1 VLLRA
6 THEHKELMN
15 KRLLS
20 IILVVF
26 IDLLGFSL
34 ILPLL
39 PYYAEKYGATQFVTG
54 LLVASYAVMQLIG
67 APLLG
72 RLSDRYGRR
81 PVLLASVFGTFIGFL
96 LLGFADNIGTVLS
109 NAFDPQAA
117 NIFVL
122 GILFLSR
129 MVDGLTGGNLSVAQA
144 YISDVTDE
152 QNRSKGLGMIGAAF
166 GMGFI
171 IGPAT
176 GGILSQWGYAVP
188 GFVAA
193 ALSFINLSLIYFWL
207 PESLTEEKRAEMPE
221 KKPAITLSAL
231 TQALTRPF
239 TGAILTTRFFYGLA
253 FAIFQTLFALY
264 ALQKFNF
271 QARDTGFILTYVG
284 VLSVFVQGFL
294 IGRLTK
300 RYREDVLILIGCV
313 MMTVS
318 LIGWALTPSVFWLL
332 VVLAPTAISGG
343 ILNTLLSS
351 TLTKAVQPQEIGG
364 ILGLGSAIE
373 SATRIFAP
381 IIGGYLLQAFGT
393 WSPGVF
399 GGVMMLGITIFIY
412 FTIYN
417 HPIANEIRAKSIQQA
432 APVPNGD

>member
-1 VLLRA
+1 
-6 THEHKELMN
+6 MNN
-15 KRLLS
+15 KRLFS

-54 LLVASYAVMQLIG
+54 LLVASYAAMQLIG

-81 PVLLASVFGTFIGFL
+81 PILLASVFGTFFGFL
-96 LLGFADNIGTVLS
+96 LLGFADEIGTAMA
-109 NAFDPQAA
+109 NAFNPQAA

-144 YISDVTDE
+144 YISDVTDA

-193 ALSFINLSLIYFWL
+193 AMSFINLALIYFWL

-221 KKPAITLSAL
+221 KKPAVTLNAL
-231 TQALTRPF
+231 LKALARPF
-239 TGAILTTRFFYGLA
+239 TGALLTTRFFYGLA
-253 FAIFQTLFALY
+253 FAVFQTIFALY

-271 QARDTGFILTYVG
+271 EARDTGFILTYVG
-284 VLSVFVQGFL
+284 LLSVFVQGFL
-294 IGRLTK
+294 IGQLTK
-300 RYREDVLILIGCV
+300 RFREDVLILIGGIL
-313 MMTVS
+313 MTLS
-318 LIGWALTPSVFWLL
+318 LLGWALTPSVFWLL

-351 TLTKAVQPQEIGG
+351 TLTKAVQPQEVGG
-364 ILGLGSAIE
+364 ILGLGASIE

-381 IIGGYLLQAFGT
+381 IIGGYLLQSFGT
-393 WSPGVF
+393 WSPGIF
-399 GGVMMLGITIFIY
+399 SSALMLGITIFIY
-412 FTIYN
+412 FQIYN
-417 HPIANEIRAKSIQQA
+417 HPIATTIRANSAQQL
-432 APVPNGD
+432 APAPNGD

>member
-1 VLLRA
+1 
-6 THEHKELMN
+6 MN

-26 IDLLGFSL
+26 VDLLGFSL

-54 LLVASYAVMQLIG
+54 LLVASYAAMQLLG

-81 PVLLASVFGTFIGFL
+81 PVLLASVFGTFLGFL
-96 LLGFADNIGTVLS
+96 LLGFADGIGAALA
-109 NAFDPQAA
+109 NAFNPQAA

-144 YISDVTDE
+144 YISDVTDA

-166 GMGFI
+166 GLGFI

-176 GGILSQWGYAVP
+176 GGVLSQWGYDVP

-193 ALSFINLSLIYFWL
+193 ALSFSNLLLIYFWL
-207 PESLTEEKRAEMPE
+207 PESLTEEKRAEMSE
-221 KKPAITLSAL
+221 KKPAVTLSAL
-231 TQALTRPF
+231 SKALTRPF
-239 TGAILTTRFFYGLA
+239 TGALLTTRFFFGLA
-253 FAIFQTLFALY
+253 FAIFQTVFALY
-264 ALQKFNF
+264 ALQKFNL

-294 IGRLTK
+294 MGQLTK
-300 RYREDVLILIGCV
+300 RYREDTLILIAGV
-313 MMTVS
+313 LMTIS
-318 LIGWALTPSVFWLL
+318 LLGWAFTPSVFWLM
-332 VVLAPTAISGG
+332 VVLTPTAISGG
-343 ILNTLLSS
+343 VLNTLLSS
-351 TLTKAVQPQEIGG
+351 TLTKAVEPQEIGG
-364 ILGLGSAIE
+364 ILGLGASIE
-373 SATRIFAP
+373 SATRIIAP
-381 IIGGYLLQAFGT
+381 ILGGYLLQSFGT
-393 WSPGVF
+393 WSPGAF
-399 GGVMMLGITIFIY
+399 GAVLMVGITIFI
-412 FTIYN
+412 FFNIFN
-417 HPIANEIRAKSIQQA
+417 HPIAAEIRVKAAQQPT
-432 APVPNGD
+432 PVPHGD